1 MINKDFFFNIIWSMS
16 SHILSRG
23 VLLFSGMLLARNV
36 PVEDFAV
43 YNFFLMTATMISNYG
58 SMGLDIAA
66 SRFFAE
72 KKENQNHKIL
82 GNLYSISFVLA
93 ILSGIATFL
102 FIDNI
107 WPIDSYYKILISIT
121 VLLLILNITPTG
133 GVMGVEKYKDFF
145 FLSIFNTI
153 ILLGG
158 VATTIKYKDISIQLY
173 AYIISILFLF
183 FAQNYL
189 LKKDTQ
195 VFKSLSNFK
204 FEKNALKEISSFCG
218 AMSLVS
224 ILASTAPWLLGKI
237 ILDNYNNLYFSVYS
251 IGLQWF
257 SLGMFIPGI
266 ISRLILPRLVKQYN
280 IDNQS
285 KKEVKITL
293 LATLLISFMIFIL
306 GSLLSPQIMKWY
318 GKEYTEFYEVIII
331 FFLISVIY
339 SPINVLGNLII
350 IKSSAKMW
358 LFITLIWFVFL
369 ILCTYPMMYS
379 FGYMGVLYA
388 QGISAILFNIISY
401 TFCRKKQLI

>member
-318 GKEYTEFYEVIII
+318 G
-331 FFLISVIY
+331 
-339 SPINVLGNLII
+339 
-350 IKSSAKMW
+350 
-358 LFITLIWFVFL
+358 
-369 ILCTYPMMYS
+369 
-379 FGYMGVLYA
+379 
-388 QGISAILFNIISY
+388 
-401 TFCRKKQLI
+401 